1 MGKGKKFKV
10 IGGKSHGGRYNG
22 LEGIATKVTPRQVRL
37 VFDSVEPNPR
47 SHDGGYWFILDNV
60 AEVREKKQFR

>member
-1 MGKGKKFKV
+1 MGKIRRFKV
-10 IGGKSHGGRYNG
+10 TGGKSHMGKYNG
-22 LEGIATKVTPRQVRL
+22 MIGYATKVTSRQVRL

-60 AEVREKKQFR
+60 AEVR